1 MTRTAKKQNVTVS
14 LHQETV
20 RKARIPAAKRSA
32 SVSGLLAEQIEALT
46 GEDEAYERAKRSALS
61 LMRKG
66 FPPGGAIAASRDEL
80 HER

>member
-14 LHQETV
+14 LHPETV
-20 RKARIPAAKRSA
+20 RKAKIPAATRSTF
-32 SVSGLLAEQIEALT
+32 VSGLLAEQIEALT

-66 FPPGGAIAASRDEL
+66 LHPGGAIAASRDEL